1 MRDFYYDF
9 QIDRKPILTPDEDIQ
24 MEFSDLDSSESGR
37 DESGVMHRIVL
48 RRNVKTWSVSYSF
61 FSKEEY
67 RYMESLFAGKDAFTV
82 EYVDAHGSPAKC
94 VAYRSKHGLTIHN
107 ARLGIYKNY
116 KFNII
121 EC

>member
-9 QIDRKPILTPDEDIQ
+9 QIDGKPILVPDEDIQ
-24 MEFSDLDSSESGR
+24 MEFSDLDSDESGR

-48 RRNVKTWSVSYSF
+48 RRNVKTWALPYATLT
-61 FSKEEY
+61 KDEY
-67 RYMESLFAGKDAFTV
+67 RYMESLFANKDSFIV
-82 EYVDAHGSPAKC
+82 EYVDAHGAHVKC
-94 VAYRSKHGLTIHN
+94 VAYRSKHSLTIHN